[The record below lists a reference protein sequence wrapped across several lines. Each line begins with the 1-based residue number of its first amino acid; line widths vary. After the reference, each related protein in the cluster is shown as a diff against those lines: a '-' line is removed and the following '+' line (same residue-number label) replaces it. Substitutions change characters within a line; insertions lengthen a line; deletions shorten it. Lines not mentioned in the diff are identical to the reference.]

1 MNPTYY
7 DLEET
12 DLSAINANLSERL
25 LSISIFFVKINS
37 EFCLFFRVDAALT
50 ELEESHCI
58 EIDPDDG
65 MTIYALTFGKICR
78 YASLIILLPSLNL
91 FVFSYYYLHHTTM
104 RLFYDSINESND
116 IKSLLEVL
124 ANTSEYDE

>member
-1 MNPTYY
+1 MLKKKKDAVDYLTWTYFFRRLVMNPTYY

-12 DLSAINANLSERL
+12 DLTAINANLSE
-25 LSISIFFVKINS
+25 
-37 EFCLFFRVDAALT
+37 RVDAALT

-78 YASLIILLPSLNL
+78 
-91 FVFSYYYLHHTTM
+91 
-104 RLFYDSINESND
+104 
-116 IKSLLEVL
+116 
-124 ANTSEYDE
+124 